1 MSEIRVENI
10 IGETGTDAVKFT
22 KGINV
27 TGIVTATNVSIGSSV
42 TATSFFGSGAG
53 LSGVS
58 AGKILQVVHVDKNDF
73 FSTTSTSFTD
83 ITGLTA
89 DITPTSASNYILV
102 DFKCTCGGGDNLY
115 ATLKIQRKIG
125 SGSYGDPSV
134 ITPSSNN
141 SDASH
146 AGCDTDYS
154 FGLYKTRT
162 DGARIK
168 DLPNTTSQ
176 VSYKIQVRSQAATFV
191 LNRTKYS
198 NDGNTA
204 TDQAQGVSSITLM
217 EVSA

>member
-1 MSEIRVENI
+1 MSTLKVNKI
-10 IGETGTDAVKFT
+10 IPTAGVATDQGG
-22 KGINV
+22 GI
-27 TGIVTATNVSIGSSV
+27 IQYI
-42 TATSFFGSGAG
+42 
-53 LSGVS
+53 
-58 AGKILQVVHVDKNDF
+58 HVDKNDF

-89 DITPTSASNYILV
+89 DITPTSTSSLIFV
-102 DFKCTCGGGDNLY
+102 EFKSTCGGGNNLY
-115 ATLKIQRKIG
+115 GNLRIQRKIG

-176 VSYKIQVRSQAATFV
+176 VSYKIQVRSQATGFV
-191 LNRTKYS
+191 LNRTGHA
-198 NDGNTA
+198 NAGNTSSA
-204 TDQAQGVSSITLM
+204 QAQGVSSITLK
-217 EVSA
+217 EVEA

>member
-1 MSEIRVENI
+1 MSQIKVNSI
-10 IGETGTDAVKFT
+10 IPVAGVPTGHGG
-22 KGINV
+22 GI
-27 TGIVTATNVSIGSSV
+27 IQYI
-42 TATSFFGSGAG
+42 
-53 LSGVS
+53 
-58 AGKILQVVHVDKNDF
+58 HVDKNDF

-89 DITPTSASNYILV
+89 NITPTSSSSIIIV
-102 DFKCTCGGGDNLY
+102 EFKCTCGGGNNLY
-115 ATLKIQRKIG
+115 GTLRIQRKIG

-134 ITPSSNN
+134 ITPSSN
-141 SDASH
+141 SSAACH
-146 AGCDTDYS
+146 AGCDNDYQ
-154 FGLYKTRT
+154 FGQYKTRT

-176 VSYKIQVRSQAATFV
+176 VTYKIQVKGTSTGFV

-204 TDQAQGVSSITLM
+204 SDQAQGVSSITLM

>member
-1 MSEIRVENI
+1 MSGV
-10 IGETGTDAVKFT
+10 
-22 KGINV
+22 
-27 TGIVTATNVSIGSSV
+27 ATNHGGGI
-42 TATSFFGSGAG
+42 
-53 LSGVS
+53 
-58 AGKILQVVHVDKNDF
+58 IQYIHVDKNDF

-89 DITPTSASNYILV
+89 NITPISASSLIIV
-102 DFKCTCGGGDNLY
+102 EFKCTCGGGNNLY
-115 ATLKIQRKIG
+115 GNLRIQRKIG

-134 ITPSSNN
+134 ITPASNN

-146 AGCDTDYS
+146 AGCDNDYQ
-154 FGLYKTRT
+154 FGQYKTRT

-176 VSYKIQVRSQAATFV
+176 VSYKIQVRATSTGFV

>member
-1 MSEIRVENI
+1 MSQLKVNSI
-10 IGETGTDAVKFT
+10 IPVAGVPTGHGG
-22 KGINV
+22 GI
-27 TGIVTATNVSIGSSV
+27 IQYI
-42 TATSFFGSGAG
+42 
-53 LSGVS
+53 
-58 AGKILQVVHVDKNDF
+58 HVDKNDF

-89 DITPTSASNYILV
+89 NITPTSTSSIIIV
-102 DFKCTCGGGDNLY
+102 EFMCFCGGGNNLY
-115 ATLKIQRKIG
+115 GNLRIQRKIG

-134 ITPSSNN
+134 ITPASNG

-154 FGLYKTRT
+154 FGQYKSRH

-204 TDQAQGVSSITLM
+204 NDQAQGVSSITLM

>member
-1 MSEIRVENI
+1 MSQLKVNSI
-10 IGETGTDAVKFT
+10 IPVA
-22 KGINV
+22 
-27 TGIVTATNVSIGSSV
+27 
-42 TATSFFGSGAG
+42 
-53 LSGVS
+53 GVS
-58 AGKILQVVHVDKNDF
+58 TGHGGGIIQYIHVDKNDF

-89 DITPTSASNYILV
+89 NITPISASSLIIV
-102 DFKCTCGGGDNLY
+102 EFKCTCGGGNNLY
-115 ATLKIQRKIG
+115 GNLRIQRKIG

-134 ITPSSNN
+134 ITPASNS
-141 SDASH
+141 SDACH
-146 AGCDTDYS
+146 AGCDNDVNY
-154 FGLYKTRT
+154 GYYKTRH